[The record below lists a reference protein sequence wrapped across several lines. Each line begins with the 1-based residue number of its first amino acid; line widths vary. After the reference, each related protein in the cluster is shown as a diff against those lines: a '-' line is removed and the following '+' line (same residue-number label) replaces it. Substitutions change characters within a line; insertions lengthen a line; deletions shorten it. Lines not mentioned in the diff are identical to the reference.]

1 MFQNYLVFI
10 TAKKYIKY
18 FGGTTWIE
26 SWKSNGKSEEN
37 FENITKQD
45 SNCAP
50 AFVDHNL
57 LRDMTFNEL
66 YLIKK
71 YFYP

>member
-37 FENITKQD
+37 FENITK
-45 SNCAP
+45 
-50 AFVDHNL
+50 
-57 LRDMTFNEL
+57 
-66 YLIKK
+66 
-71 YFYP
+71 